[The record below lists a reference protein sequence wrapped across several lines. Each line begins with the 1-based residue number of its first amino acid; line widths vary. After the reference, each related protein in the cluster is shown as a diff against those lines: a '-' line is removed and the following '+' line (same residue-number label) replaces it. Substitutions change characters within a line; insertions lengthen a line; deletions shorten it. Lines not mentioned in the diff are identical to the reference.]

1 MHSAIDGRG
10 QSRYLPG
17 RSNDEA
23 KDGRVAKNQNG
34 DGQDESENK
43 EVDVVE
49 ATGGLW
55 RVVGSRWRAILP
67 VGRTTIQITMAE

>member
-55 RVVGSRWRAILP
+55 RVVQGAGDEQSFRS
-67 VGRTTIQITMAE
+67 VGRPSK